1 MAVTHFRAFP
11 ARLNLSLIT
20 TLAVDFRVDFFLF
33 TVQWLKRFL
42 VRMLMVKRL
51 IWGVIFL
58 SITLGAAVLM
68 ANGEKPSM
76 WHVYSFNGK
85 DFGEAEVP
93 GTAAIALRE
102 GYLPA
107 VASANAPREDR
118 LPTATGGLALF
129 CYIQSAGGKL
139 KPQRGFIPMS
149 GVVVEIA
156 GKEFN
161 LAARTD
167 SAGYLILALPPGDYE
182 VRIPN
187 FSRKVRIEKGKN
199 TLVAI
204 RGGKRM
210 VD

>member
-1 MAVTHFRAFP
+1 M
-11 ARLNLSLIT
+11 
-20 TLAVDFRVDFFLF
+20 
-33 TVQWLKRFL
+33 
-42 VRMLMVKRL
+42 VRRL
-51 IWGVIFL
+51 IWGVTFL

-102 GYLPA
+102 GYLP
-107 VASANAPREDR
+107 VVVTDNSPREDR
-118 LPTATGGLALF
+118 LPKGTGSLALF
-129 CYIQSAGGKL
+129 CFIQSAGGKL
-139 KPQRGFIPMS
+139 KPQRGAIPMS
-149 GVVVEIA
+149 GVVVEVVGKGGVLA
-156 GKEFN
+156 G
-161 LAARTD
+161 RTD

-182 VRIPN
+182 VRMSG
-187 FSRKVRIEKGKN
+187 FSRKVRVEKGKN
-199 TLVAI
+199 ALVAI

>member
-1 MAVTHFRAFP
+1 
-11 ARLNLSLIT
+11 
-20 TLAVDFRVDFFLF
+20 
-33 TVQWLKRFL
+33 
-42 VRMLMVKRL
+42 MLMVRRL
-51 IWGVIFL
+51 IGGVIFL
-58 SITLGAAVLM
+58 SITLSAAVLM
-68 ANGEKPSM
+68 ANREKPSS
-76 WHVYSFNGK
+76 WQIYSFNGK
-85 DFGEAEVP
+85 DFDEAEMP
-93 GTAAIALRE
+93 GTAAVALRD

-107 VASANAPREDR
+107 VASGNTPREDR
-118 LPTATGGLALF
+118 LPNGTGGLALF

-139 KPQRGFIPMS
+139 KPQRGFTPMS

-187 FSRKVRIEKGKN
+187 FSRKVRIGKGKN